1 MRRNDVIDRL
11 QETAEDLKGL
21 GVRSL
26 FLFGSTARDEA
37 RPESDVDVFVEYD
50 RDRFGLIELVGV
62 QHRVSEVLGRPVDV
76 TTRDGLH
83 PSFREKIEA
92 EAVKVF

>member
-1 MRRNDVIDRL
+1 MRRDGVIQRWRAN
-11 QETAEDLKGL
+11 AEDLKSL
-21 GVRSL
+21 GVRSV
-26 FLFGSTARDEA
+26 FLFGSTARDQA
-37 RPESDVDVFVEYD
+37 RPESDIDVFVEYD

-83 PSFREKIEA
+83 PSFRETI
-92 EAVKVF
+92 